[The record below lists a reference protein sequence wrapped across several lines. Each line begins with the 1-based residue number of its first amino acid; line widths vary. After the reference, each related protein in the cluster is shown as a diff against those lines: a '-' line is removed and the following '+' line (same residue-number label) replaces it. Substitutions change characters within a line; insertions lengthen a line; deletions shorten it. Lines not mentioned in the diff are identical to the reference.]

1 MTSPLLRQI
10 DTLPDGLTNIS
21 PEELYTLFPQPTLM
35 HLPGRIEQPLFIS
48 VLQHGNESTGFF
60 AVQALLNKY
69 RDRELPRSVSVFF
82 SNVLAAKEGLRR
94 LDQQPDYN
102 RIWPGTEAP
111 AGPETI
117 MTQQV
122 VDEMARRRVF
132 ASIDIHNNTG
142 LNPHYACVNRLD
154 SRYLQLANLFSRL
167 VVYFIRP
174 TGVQSMAFA
183 RLCPAVSLECGKP
196 GQAHGVEHALEYL
209 DTCLHLTSISEQPAA
224 SRNIDL
230 FHTVAQVT
238 IPESVSFSFEEK
250 PVDLRLVNDL
260 DYMNFTEI
268 PARTVI
274 GTVNDHSQIPLL
286 ARHET
291 GDDVTSDYFE
301 VNNDGELVLQKNIM
315 PSMLTLDERVI
326 RQDCLCYIM
335 ERIEPSFDETIGA
348 FHAKGVAT
356 G

>member
-1 MTSPLLRQI
+1 LTSPLLRQV
-10 DTLPDGLTNIS
+10 DTLPERLTSIK
-21 PEELYTLFPQPTLM
+21 PDELHTIFPQPTLM

-48 VLQHGNESTGFF
+48 VLQHGNESTGFL

-69 RDRELPRSVSVFF
+69 MERDLPRSISIFF

-94 LDQQPDYN
+94 LDHQPDYN

-122 VDEMARRRVF
+122 VDEMVRRRVF

-142 LNPHYACVNRLD
+142 LNPHYGCVNRLD
-154 SRYLQLANLFSRL
+154 PRYLQLANIFSRL

-174 TGVQSMAFA
+174 KGVQSAAFA
-183 RLCPAVSLECGKP
+183 QLCPAVTLECGKP

-209 DTCLHLTSISEQPAA
+209 DTCLHLITISEQPAA

-238 IPESVSFSFEEK
+238 IPDSVSFSFEEK
-250 PVDLRLVNDL
+250 PVDFRLVNDL

-268 PARTVI
+268 PAETVI
-274 GTVNDHSQIPLL
+274 GSVRDHSKIPLL
-286 ARHET
+286 ACHET

-301 VNNDGELVLQKNIM
+301 VNDDGELVLKKNIM

-335 ERIEPSFDETIGA
+335 ERIDVSL
-348 FHAKGVAT
+348 
-356 G
+356 

>member
-1 MTSPLLRQI
+1 MTSPLLRQV
-10 DTLPDGLTNIS
+10 DTLPERLTSIK
-21 PEELYTLFPQPTLM
+21 PDELHTIFPQPTLM

-48 VLQHGNESTGFF
+48 VLQHGNESTGFL

-69 RDRELPRSVSVFF
+69 MERDLPRSISIFF

-94 LDQQPDYN
+94 LDHQPDYN

-122 VDEMARRRVF
+122 VDEMVRRRVF

-142 LNPHYACVNRLD
+142 LNPHYGCVNRLD
-154 SRYLQLANLFSRL
+154 PRYLQLANIFSRL

-174 TGVQSMAFA
+174 KGVQSAAFA
-183 RLCPAVSLECGKP
+183 QLCPAVTLECGKP

-209 DTCLHLTSISEQPAA
+209 DTCLHLITISEQPAA

-238 IPESVSFSFEEK
+238 IPDSVSFSFEEK
-250 PVDLRLVNDL
+250 PVDFRLVNDL

-268 PARTVI
+268 PAETVI
-274 GTVNDHSQIPLL
+274 GSVRDHSKIPLL
-286 ARHET
+286 ACHET

-301 VNNDGELVLQKNIM
+301 VNDDGELVLKKNIM

-335 ERIEPSFDETIGA
+335 ERIDVSL
-348 FHAKGVAT
+348 
-356 G
+356 

>member
-1 MTSPLLRQI
+1 MEVMLTSPLLRQV
-10 DTLPDGLTNIS
+10 DTLPERLTSIK
-21 PEELYTLFPQPTLM
+21 PDELHTIFPQPTLM

-48 VLQHGNESTGFF
+48 VLQHGNESTGFL

-69 RDRELPRSVSVFF
+69 MERDLPRSISIFF

-94 LDQQPDYN
+94 LDHQPDYN

-122 VDEMARRRVF
+122 VDEMVRRRVF

-142 LNPHYACVNRLD
+142 LNPHYGCVNRLD
-154 SRYLQLANLFSRL
+154 PRYLQLANIFSRL

-174 TGVQSMAFA
+174 KGVQSAAFA
-183 RLCPAVSLECGKP
+183 QLCPAVTLECGKP

-209 DTCLHLTSISEQPAA
+209 DTCLHLITISEQPAA

-238 IPESVSFSFEEK
+238 IPDSVSFSFEEK
-250 PVDLRLVNDL
+250 PVDFRLVNDL

-268 PARTVI
+268 PAETVI
-274 GTVNDHSQIPLL
+274 GSVRDHSKIPLL
-286 ARHET
+286 ACHET

-301 VNNDGELVLQKNIM
+301 VNDDGDLVLKKNIM

-335 ERIEPSFDETIGA
+335 ERIDVSL
-348 FHAKGVAT
+348 
-356 G
+356 